1 MKLRPYQHDLIAECR
16 SSYARGFRRPLV
28 QAPTGSGKTV
38 LMCEITRTA
47 IEKGNNV
54 LVLAPRRELIHQT
67 SAKLASMQVVH
78 GIIMA
83 GEPPSMM
90 QPVQVACVPTLH
102 RRAIKAERIGMPRA
116 DVVIIDEAH
125 LAVARTTSEL
135 LSHYPSAAIFGFTA
149 TPARS
154 DGKALGLVFDKLI
167 LGPSVRRLTD
177 EGYLSPARYFT
188 GSTPDLKGLRT
199 QAGDYHQGELGER
212 VSDVQLVGDI
222 VTNWARL
229 ASDRQT
235 VVFATNIAHS
245 MSICEQFRAVGVS
258 AEHLDGNTPPDERAA
273 ILRRIEN
280 GDTRVLCSCQVLEYG
295 WDSPSVS
302 CAILAR
308 PTKSIVRYLQ
318 MVGRVLRVNDGK
330 ADCLVLDHAGIVEKL
345 GFVDDEFPWSL
356 DGKTTVQERKAAERK
371 APEPM
376 TCKACG
382 YTFLPDPI
390 CPECGTEQG
399 GRYAKAIE
407 TTDADLTELQRG
419 KAKANR
425 EWTADEKIAFYGEL
439 KQLGVDRG
447 YKPGWADAKYRER
460 LAVWPNAY
468 KHAPLRQPT
477 RETLAWVQHT
487 QIRWAKSRQ
496 AA

>member
-1 MKLRPYQHDLIAECR
+1 MYIAN
-16 SSYARGFRRPLV
+16 GV
-28 QAPTGSGKTV
+28 
-38 LMCEITRTA
+38 
-47 IEKGNNV
+47 
-54 LVLAPRRELIHQT
+54 
-67 SAKLASMQVVH
+67 VVH
-78 GIIMA
+78 N
-83 GEPPSMM
+83 
-90 QPVQVACVPTLH
+90 C
-102 RRAIKAERIGMPRA
+102 
-116 DVVIIDEAH
+116 H
-125 LAVARTTSEL
+125 LAVSRTTSEL
-135 LSHYPSAAIFGFTA
+135 LDHYPNAAIFGFTA

-188 GSTPDLKGLRT
+188 GSTPDLRGLRT

-212 VSDVQLVGDI
+212 VSDVRLVGDI

-245 MSICEQFRAVGVS
+245 MSICEQFRAVGVP

-273 ILRRIEN
+273 ILRRIES

-318 MVGRVLRVNDGK
+318 MVGRVLRVGPGHS
-330 ADCLVLDHAGIVEKL
+330 DCLVLDHAGVVEKL
-345 GFVDDEFPWSL
+345 GFVDDDFPWSL
-356 DGKTTVQERKAAERK
+356 DGKTTVQERKASERK

-419 KAKANR
+419 KKKANR

-460 LAVWPNAY
+460 LSVWPNAY
-468 KHAPLRQPT
+468 KHAPLKQPT

-487 QIRWAKSRQ
+487 QIKWARSKRSKV